1 MAFLDLDLETDQR
14 AWGFML
20 QEMAARGVLLRRRGL
35 NFITYS
41 HSEADIAQAVA
52 AAREVFGEL
61 GDILHTPELAKRLRL
76 VDVHESFR
84 RY

>member
-1 MAFLDLDLETDQR
+1 
-14 AWGFML
+14 
-20 QEMAARGVLLRRRGL
+20 
-35 NFITYS
+35 
-41 HSEADIAQAVA
+41 VA